1 MTYPRILIDTR
12 IIKQN
17 VSEVVKLA
25 KGYGISL
32 AGVTKGYC
40 AHPDIVQAYVDGG
53 VEYLADSRILNLKK
67 IAHIKIPKIML
78 RLPMI
83 SEVKDIIDY
92 TDISLNSEIETIKAL
107 SEAAIAKNKIHNII
121 LMVDLGDLR
130 EGYFNIKEIYLVVAT
145 ILELRGIKLIGIG
158 SNLTCYGGVIPD
170 RDSLNRLNS
179 IKENISEL
187 YNIELEIVSGGNSSS
202 LHLLEDGELIG
213 INNLRIG
220 ESLIF
225 GTESAYGDQLDG
237 TNSRAF
243 TIQAQIIEIKE
254 KPSVPTG
261 KIGKDAFG
269 KTPTFVDRGIRKRM
283 LCAIGKQDID
293 LDTLYP
299 LDKELI
305 ILGGSSDHLILD
317 CHDCNR
323 DYKIGD
329 IIEFNIHYV
338 SLLRAMTSE
347 YIEKVIVDK

>member
-25 KGYGISL
+25 KGYGINL

-40 AHPDIVQAYVDGG
+40 AHPEIVQAYIDGG

-83 SEVKDIIDY
+83 SEVEDIIDY
-92 TDISLNSEIETIKAL
+92 ADISLNSEIDTIKAL
-107 SEAAIAKNKIHNII
+107 SDAAIAKNRIHNII

-130 EGYFNIKEIYLVVAT
+130 EGYFNIDELYLAVEA
-145 ILELRGIKLIGIG
+145 ILEFKGVKLIGLG

-170 RDSLNRLNS
+170 SETLNRLNS
-179 IKENISEL
+179 IKDKLSEL

-243 TIQAQIIEIKE
+243 TIQAQVIEIKE

-299 LDKELI
+299 LDNELI

-317 CHDCNR
+317 CHDCKRN
-323 DYKIGD
+323 YKIGD

-347 YIEKVIVDK
+347 YIEKVFVDK